1 MHERQGLGTRSSRVP
16 TERRSTPE
24 LGILAEDLSAA
35 LAAASRLQQ
44 RGFTTAVVS
53 EPDAHVGEVQAVIV
67 DMDIHNTIDD
77 PAGLAA
83 TWTRWLRGQGCRRL
97 EARFDSAFRGQPA
110 ACFDGFLAGSG
121 YSAPLVVAV
130 PAYPSAGRMC
140 LDGRML
146 VPNSPGASLSID
158 VAEQLFG
165 GETAVVVDLVTM
177 TSGVDAVVGSIRAG
191 ERSGSTRFV
200 LDATTEEHLSVAAA
214 AVERLSEDHR
224 QILTASSGGW
234 LRYFPDLDSDGFIV
248 VAAPG
253 TQGADQ
259 RQLGQIADAYG
270 QRALVT
276 TADDV
281 LQATTTHLEQI
292 TSEYRVVVLNG
303 SQRTGVDP
311 WIIAADFGTAVRRI
325 LDVSKQGS
333 HRCMGVITSGGLT
346 TGRVIRSLDALE
358 LRAGQEL
365 EPLCPVVR
373 LHGGP
378 HGGLAVINK
387 ASGIGTD
394 ETLLRL
400 AKRILGN

>member
-1 MHERQGLGTRSSRVP
+1 MEGRQGLGARSSRVP
-16 TERRSTPE
+16 SERTAAPD
-24 LGILAEDLSAA
+24 LGIVAEDLSAA

-44 RGFTTAVVS
+44 RGLSTAVVS
-53 EPDAHVGEVQAVIV
+53 EPDADVGEVQAVVV

-83 TWTRWLRGQGCRRL
+83 TWTRWLRGLGCRRL

-130 PAYPSAGRMC
+130 PAYPSAGRVC
-140 LDGRML
+140 LDGRLL
-146 VPNSPGASLSID
+146 VPNAPGASLSLD
-158 VAEQLFG
+158 VAEQLFDG
-165 GETAVVVDLVTM
+165 QSAVLVDLVTM
-177 TSGVDAVVGSIRAG
+177 TSGVAAVVAAIRAG
-191 ERSGSTRFV
+191 ERAGNTRFI

-214 AVERLSEDHR
+214 AVDVLGEDHR

-253 TQGADQ
+253 TQGADH
-259 RQLGQIADAYG
+259 RQLAQIADAYG

-281 LQATTTHLEQI
+281 LQATATHLGRI
-292 TSEYRVVVLNG
+292 TAEHRVIVLNG

-325 LDVSKQGS
+325 LDVSRHGD

-358 LRAGQEL
+358 LQAGQEL

-373 LHGGP
+373 LRGGP